1 MFLTLLNP
9 SNAYGSVNTI
19 LSNGLLSSTGT
30 LTQLSTTGDL
40 NVFLDAC
47 LLASQAQVGTP
58 EKAIYQEI
66 WIIEE
71 KKRKKKAKKRL
82 KKKLEIAFEALE
94 LAQERQVAEPNWRL
108 REQAIELAQTKLKV
122 AQASLALFDAETA
135 LQEAIYQQK
144 TFDETQ
150 ALLRLEFERLAEIRR
165 QEEERRVAEE
175 NEELMML
182 MAYMLQLD

>member
-1 MFLTLLNP
+1 MFLTLLSP
-9 SNAYGSVNTI
+9 SGAAGSVNAVLANT
-19 LSNGLLSSTGT
+19 LLSSTGT

-40 NVFLDAC
+40 NAFLDSC

-66 WIIEE
+66 WIVEE
-71 KKRKKKAKKRL
+71 KKKKKKAKKRL
-82 KKKLEIAFEALE
+82 KKKLEVAFEALE
-94 LAQERQVAEPNWRL
+94 LAQEIQIAEPNWRL
-108 REQAIELAQTKLKV
+108 REQAIELAQTRLE
-122 AQASLALFDAETA
+122 AARASLALFEAETA

-150 ALLRLEFERLAEIRR
+150 AMLRAEFERLAEIQR
-165 QEEERRVAEE
+165 QEEERRITEE